1 MNSISR
7 IGIAANIAFVAA
19 FALAVCVR
27 AEEPASPA
35 RPVPLTRPEM
45 KEALEALKKIKP
57 RIPLPELTD
66 AEKEKL
72 GERGGGY
79 EGRLRLHYMPA
90 GEGRGGIGFGRE
102 ADPKMS
108 LSYEFKTQL
117 FWIVSRTNN
126 CHF

>member
-1 MNSISR
+1 M
-7 IGIAANIAFVAA
+7 AFVAA

-27 AEEPASPA
+27 AEEPASTV

-45 KEALEALKKIKP
+45 KEALEAVKKIKP
-57 RIPLPELTD
+57 RIPLPELTE
-66 AEKEKL
+66 AEKAKL

-79 EGRLRLHYMPA
+79 EARLRLHYMPA
-90 GEGRGGIGFGRE
+90 SEGRGRIRFGRE
-102 ADPKMS
+102 PDPKMS
-108 LSYEFKTQL
+108 LSYEFKTRL

>member
-7 IGIAANIAFVAA
+7 IGIAVIIAFVAA

-57 RIPLPELTD
+57 RIPLPELSS
-66 AEKEKL
+66 ASA
-72 GERGGGY
+72 GEDTRGGCASSTCP
-79 EGRLRLHYMPA
+79 PA
-90 GEGRGGIGFGRE
+90 RGAAASALAARPI
-102 ADPKMS
+102 PKC
-108 LSYEFKTQL
+108 
-117 FWIVSRTNN
+117 R
-126 CHF
+126 

>member
-7 IGIAANIAFVAA
+7 IGIAAIIAFVAA

-57 RIPLPELTD
+57 RIPLPELTA

-79 EGRLRLHYMPA
+79 EGRPRFHYLPA
-90 GEGRGGIGFGRE
+90 GEGPRGL
-102 ADPKMS
+102 S
-108 LSYEFKTQL
+108 L
-117 FWIVSRTNN
+117 
-126 CHF
+126 